1 LLFSVSLVDEKF
13 VVNKRTLTYLLIF
26 FINLMGPRKEIELIA
41 AIFFKIIDLT
51 ICGAML
57 REEDRMV
64 LKLRGVRILLAR
76 ILVAGP

>member
-1 LLFSVSLVDEKF
+1 
-13 VVNKRTLTYLLIF
+13 
-26 FINLMGPRKEIELIA
+26 MGPRKEIELIA

-76 ILVAGP
+76 ILVAGPWLSKILRRYMI